1 MTMDLVR
8 ADFALIP
15 GEPLFGAVIA
25 ASQAITDEFYYN
37 DNIIDAKTFPPHL
50 SLHICPVPSTALG
63 QVSAELAAL
72 AAAGLPDIAATK
84 IEASSGGYIM
94 LGIERTTALMG
105 LHEAILSIAARARE
119 AISGDPYGSP
129 YIRDSFTPHI
139 SLAKIDRDDQADAT
153 AIGRKALGQ
162 PGIAP
167 SQSLELC
174 DIGERSERWDV
185 LATFP
190 ASKNSLA
197 GGSDARS

>member
-15 GEPLFGAVIA
+15 GEPLFSAVIA

-37 DNIIDAKTFPPHL
+37 ANVIDAKTFPPHL

-72 AAAGLPDIAATK
+72 AAAGLPDIAATR
-84 IEASSGGYIM
+84 IEATSGGYIM
-94 LGIERTTALMG
+94 LSIERTTALMA
-105 LHEAILSIAARARE
+105 LHEAILAIAARVRE

-153 AIGRKALGQ
+153 AIGRQALKQ
-162 PGIAP
+162 PGTAP
-167 SQSLELC
+167 SRSLELC

-190 ASKNSLA
+190 VSRNSLTD
-197 GGSDARS
+197 GSDAQG